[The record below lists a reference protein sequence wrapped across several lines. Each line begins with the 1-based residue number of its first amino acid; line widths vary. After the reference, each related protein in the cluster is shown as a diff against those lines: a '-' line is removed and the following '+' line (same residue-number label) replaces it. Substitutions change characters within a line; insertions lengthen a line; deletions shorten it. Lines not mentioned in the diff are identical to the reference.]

1 MKYIQKTI
9 SLFILVFIFNSYAFA
24 QYCDPTSSPGPGS
37 SYMAGA
43 YSSSYWAGSPT
54 NGAPSNY
61 PYYTNNIPFVAPFI
75 MAQGGT
81 YPLQILS
88 GPSTVTFAAYIDF
101 NGDFDFTDAG
111 ELIGQVSSAS
121 ANQLNNIVFTVP
133 VNAQLGLTR
142 MRLRSGPV
150 SYGPC
155 GLSNFSEAEDYAVNI
170 TAGCYPYCFP
180 SSPAVNLALY
190 INSVSLGS
198 INNTTGSN
206 AYPVYGNFTNLSTNL
221 TKGNS
226 YNLVVGYGLF
236 PGHAVA
242 AYIDY
247 NHNNVFSANEKI
259 GEYLSVNSY
268 DLIPFNFTVPASAT
282 NGTTLMRIRCGYN
295 VGMDPCS
302 GTTNGETEDYSINIV
317 GGSSGSCNELFFS
330 EYLEGSSN
338 DKALELYNPSGTS
351 ISLAPYSIEVYNN
364 GSLTPSTSFSLT
376 GSLASNDVFV
386 VANASASATI
396 LAQADAT
403 SSICQ
408 FNGNDAVA
416 LLKNGSI
423 IDVIGEIG
431 INPGASWSVGTGST
445 QDHTLVRNPGVTG
458 PSGSWSTSQTQWTS
472 YANNTTNLL
481 GSNSSLCIPSSIDN
495 LNPNTGITLS
505 SNIVTDRLY
514 VQIESRLLNEQYTI
528 IDQTGRV
535 ALKGVFSQEQNS
547 INCSGIANGVYFLKI
562 ETVSQTFKLIKQ

>member
-1 MKYIQKTI
+1 MKFFKKII
-9 SLFILVFIFNSYAFA
+9 SLLALVFIFNNYGFA

-37 SYMAGA
+37 NYIAGA
-43 YSSSYWAGSPT
+43 YSSGYWVGSPT
-54 NGAPSNY
+54 NGVPSNY

-88 GPSTVTFAAYIDF
+88 GPSTVTYAAYIDF

-111 ELIGQVSSAS
+111 ELIGQVSLAS
-121 ANQLNNIVFTVP
+121 ANQVNVIVFTVP

-142 MRLRSGPV
+142 MRLRSGDV

-180 SSPAVNLALY
+180 SNPGVNPTLF

-198 INNTTGSN
+198 ISNTTGSN
-206 AYPVYGNFTNLSTNL
+206 SYPLYGNFTNLSTNL

-236 PGHAVA
+236 SGHAVA
-242 AYIDY
+242 AWIDFD
-247 NHNNVFSANEKI
+247 HNNVFSANENI

-268 DLIPFNFTVPASAT
+268 DLITFNFTVPASAT
-282 NGTTLMRIRCGYN
+282 SGTTLMRIRCGYN
-295 VGMDPCS
+295 IGLDPCN

-338 DKALELYNPSGTS
+338 DKALELYNPSGTT
-351 ISLAPYSIEVYNN
+351 ISLSAYNIEVYNN
-364 GSLTPSTSFSLT
+364 GSLTPSASFSLT
-376 GSLASNDVFV
+376 GSLASNDAFV
-386 VANASASATI
+386 IANASATATL
-396 LAQADAT
+396 LALADAT
-403 SSICQ
+403 SSVCQ

-416 LLKNGSI
+416 LLKNGSV

-431 INPGASWSVGTGST
+431 INPGTSWNVGVGTT
-445 QDHTLVRNPGVTG
+445 QDHTLVRNISVTG
-458 PSGSWSTSQTQWTS
+458 PSGAWSTSQNQWTS
-472 YANNTTNLL
+472 YPINTTIFL
-481 GSNSSLCIPSSIDN
+481 GSNSSLCIPSAIDN
-495 LNPNTGITLS
+495 LNPKTGITFS
-505 SNIVTDRLY
+505 SNIVTDFIY
-514 VQIESRLLNEQYTI
+514 VQIENQLLNERYTI
-528 IDQTGRV
+528 IDQKGRV
-535 ALKGVFSQEQNS
+535 VCKGLFSQEQNA
-547 INCSGIANGVYFLKI
+547 INFSGFANGVYFLKI
-562 ETVSQTFKLIKQ
+562 ESVTQTYKLIKQ